1 MRGTSKLF
9 TSDRG
14 ITSIFG
20 SLGFGCGFFSFVG
33 DLGCL
38 SFNVIFGSP
47 SFPLWPLVLPG
58 LVSVAGFRPGFARW
72 TPFPDFGFGFG
83 FRDTGG
89 GEGDERFEGEDD
101 GGGEG
106 EERISGGGEREE
118 ESEDAAVD
126 GMAALVEETV
136 TRLSLSRRARS
147 QFIGHQMTRI
157 IKLRAVIALSL
168 EYIHLFVQ
176 LSRWRVS
183 SCL

>member
-9 TSDRG
+9 TTDRG

-33 DLGCL
+33 DLGCF

-47 SFPLWPLVLPG
+47 SFPLWPLGLPG
-58 LVSVAGFRPGFARW
+58 LVSVAGFRPGLARW
-72 TPFPDFGFGFG
+72 TPFADFGFGFG

-126 GMAALVEETV
+126 GMAAWLRKQV
-136 TRLSLSRRARS
+136 TRLSLSKTGKITIHRS
-147 QFIGHQMTRI
+147 PDDENYQVNGIF
-157 IKLRAVIALSL
+157 ALSL